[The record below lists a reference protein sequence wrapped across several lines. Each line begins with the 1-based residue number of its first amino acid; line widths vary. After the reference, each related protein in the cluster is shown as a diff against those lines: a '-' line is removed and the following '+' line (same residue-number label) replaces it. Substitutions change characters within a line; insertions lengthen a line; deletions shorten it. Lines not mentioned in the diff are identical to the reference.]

1 MNYLIDTHT
10 FLWFIS
16 DSSDLSE
23 KAKML
28 IEDENN
34 SIFLSVASLWK
45 IINKWWLWFF
55 MIHGQVFLIQQEI
68 CSKTEPT
75 SLLTS

>member
-45 IINKWWLWFF
+45 MSIKTAIGRLSIN
-55 MIHGQVFLIQQEI
+55 GGYG
-68 CSKTEPT
+68 
-75 SLLTS
+75 SL